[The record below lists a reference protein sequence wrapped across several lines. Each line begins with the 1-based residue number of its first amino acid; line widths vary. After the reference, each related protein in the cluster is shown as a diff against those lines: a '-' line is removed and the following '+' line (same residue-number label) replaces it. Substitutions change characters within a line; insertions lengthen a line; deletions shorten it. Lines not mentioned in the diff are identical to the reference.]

1 MATATQVSTEGDVE
15 SQTTLEEEQQ
25 DLDEITQPFNPEEIK
40 VRTVPIL
47 VDQIVSR
54 ITHAEIDLAP
64 EFQRLAGI
72 WDAQR
77 KSRLIESLLLRIP
90 IPVFYVAAD
99 EDDVWSVV
107 DGVQRTSTIFGF
119 VSGQFPLSRLEY
131 LTHLNG
137 KRHDDLPRKMQRRIG
152 ETQFVVHVIDP
163 GTPKEVMFN
172 IFLRLNTG
180 GKPLNGQEIRHAL
193 HPGHVR
199 EFLPQLA
206 DSEAFLNA
214 TSHTISKTRM
224 EDRELVL
231 RFLAFYIDRWEKY
244 STNDLDGYL
253 GAVMDKI
260 NGMDDHQRGLLATAF
275 QGAMVAAYRI
285 FNDDA
290 FRKRYDPKDGRFR
303 VSRALFESW
312 SVGLARCSE
321 SQIETLVENRVTV
334 VNKFMTLM
342 NEDTEF
348 GYAISYSTGTPVRVR
363 KRFGAIDQL
372 IKEVV

>member
-1 MATATQVSTEGDVE
+1 MATATHVNTEGEIEGRD
-15 SQTTLEEEQQ
+15 TLDEEQQ
-25 DLDEITQPFNPEEIK
+25 DFDEITQPFNPERIK

-47 VDQIVSR
+47 VDQVVSR
-54 ITHAEIDLAP
+54 ITHDEIDLAP
-64 EFQRLAGI
+64 DFQRLAGI

-99 EDDVWSVV
+99 QDDVWSVV
-107 DGVQRTSTIFGF
+107 DGVQRTSTVFDF
-119 VSGQFPLSRLEY
+119 VSGRFPLTRLEY

-163 GTPKEVMFN
+163 GTPQEVMFN

-193 HPGHVR
+193 HSGPVR
-199 EFLPQLA
+199 DFLPALA
-206 DSEAFLNA
+206 DTEAFLNA
-214 TSHTISKTRM
+214 TSRTISKARM

-231 RFLAFYIDRWEKY
+231 RFLAFYIEPWEEY
-244 STNDLDGYL
+244 STSDLDGYL

-260 NGMDDHQRGLLATAF
+260 NRMDDHQRESLAREF
-275 QGAMVAAYRI
+275 QKAMIAAYRI
-285 FNDDA
+285 FDEDA
-290 FRKRYDPKDGRFR
+290 FRKRYRADEGRYR

-312 SVGLARCSE
+312 SVALARCSI
-321 SQIETLVENRVTV
+321 SQIETLVDNRGMVIER
-334 VNKFMTLM
+334 FMKLM

-348 GYAISYSTGTPVRVR
+348 GYAISYATGAPARVR
-363 KRFGAIDQL
+363 KRFGGN
-372 IKEVV
+372 